1 MFAFYVLGNLM
12 FESNHKQTNKQTNKR
27 ISYNIDKSEVGTPLS
42 NFYKNKELYK
52 ILKLLSE
59 YFSLIH
65 AMK

>member
-12 FESNHKQTNKQTNKR
+12 FESNHKQTNKR

-42 NFYKNKELYK
+42 NFHKNKQELYK